1 MKRLALFAACLMTVS
16 LALGQGQSSE
26 RPYEP
31 AVPPPSMGGY
41 GGGGMDLDIG
51 GGVGSTVQ
59 GSAMTGMANVISAK
73 GSYNLSTSA
82 AAVNMTQAQKQEIEN
97 HQQYTNTYF
106 DMRATNKAA
115 RAAEEGPRVTA
126 EQVARMA
133 HEAAPKPLSPGEMN
147 DVTGKL
153 NWPEALQMD
162 IFAADRKKLEELFVS
177 SSQMGS
183 MNYADQSKARTIIND
198 MNKTLED
205 PGQIHSWDG
214 LRDVQKVFGRSDV
227 YGGQVPPWLRR
238 LSETASCAA
247 CLPTTSYRNAQSWR
261 IA

>member
-1 MKRLALFAACLMTVS
+1 LLMRMRGIVRTVERKIMKRLALFSACLMSVT
-16 LALGQGQSSE
+16 LALGQGQTSAPP
-26 RPYEP
+26 PYQP

-41 GGGGMDLDIG
+41 GGGMGFGWGG

-59 GSAMTGMANVISAK
+59 GSALTGMSNVISAK

-82 AAVNMTQAQKQEIEN
+82 AAVNMTQAQKNEIEN

-133 HEAAPKPLSPGEMN
+133 QEAAPKPLSPGEVN

-162 IFAADRKKLEELFVS
+162 MFAADRKKLEDLFVS
-177 SSQMGS
+177 YSQMGS

-198 MNKTLED
+198 MNKLLKTQVKSIPGSVYVTCKKFLE
-205 PGQIHSWDG
+205 G
-214 LRDVQKVFGRSDV
+214 LMF
-227 YGGQVPPWLRR
+227 
-238 LSETASCAA
+238 TAAKCH
-247 CLPTTSYRNAQSWR
+247 LG
-261 IA
+261 

>member
-1 MKRLALFAACLMTVS
+1 MKRLALFSACLMTVS
-16 LALGQGQSSE
+16 LALGQRQSSNQ
-26 RPYEP
+26 PYQP
-31 AVPPPSMGGY
+31 AVPPPSIGGY
-41 GGGGMDLDIG
+41 GGGGYGIGYGG

-59 GSAMTGMANVISAK
+59 GSAMTGMANAISAK

-82 AAVNMTQAQKQEIEN
+82 AVVNMTQAQKQEIEN

-162 IFAADRKKLEELFVS
+162 IFATDRKKLEELFVS

-183 MNYADQSKARTIIND
+183 MNYADQSQARTIIND
-198 MNKTLED
+198 MNKTLKTQVKSI
-205 PGQIHSWDG
+205 PGTVYVTCKKFLEG
-214 LRDVQKVFGRSDV
+214 LMF
-227 YGGQVPPWLRR
+227 
-238 LSETASCAA
+238 TAAKCH
-247 CLPTTSYRNAQSWR
+247 LG
-261 IA
+261 

>member
-1 MKRLALFAACLMTVS
+1 MKRLALFSACLMSVS
-16 LALGQGQSSE
+16 LALGQGQSSAPA
-26 RPYEP
+26 PYQP

-41 GGGGMDLDIG
+41 GGGMGFGWGG

-59 GSAMTGMANVISAK
+59 GSAMTGMANAISAK

-82 AAVNMTQAQKQEIEN
+82 AAVNMTQAQSQEIKN
-97 HQQYTNTYF
+97 HQQYTDTYF

-153 NWPEALQMD
+153 NWPEALQLD
-162 IFAADRKKLEELFVS
+162 TFATDRKKLEELFVS

-183 MNYADQSKARTIIND
+183 MNYTDQSKARVIIND
-198 MNKTLED
+198 MNKLLKAQVQSIPGPVYVTCKKFLE
-205 PGQIHSWDG
+205 G
-214 LRDVQKVFGRSDV
+214 LMF
-227 YGGQVPPWLRR
+227 
-238 LSETASCAA
+238 TAAKCH
-247 CLPTTSYRNAQSWR
+247 LG
-261 IA
+261 